1 MDRHPKRRAQMSFGR
16 GERRKVGEF
25 VLKTTPKDIDILKSD
40 RLGRSH
46 VAKVDDGQKQPLLS
60 RVNGTAGTSN
70 TVAVRSAKRAEHSEN
85 DKLANESSP
94 ENDVIQTVDHKLT
107 PAASHPVLLFKEED
121 DSSLKITGVFSLKAQ
136 EDVQHGQRHDIDD
149 LSNAVQSGVIPPFK
163 RPPAQ
168 PVSKVK
174 VNTKGVN
181 LTQSPLEVGE
191 RSIKQF
197 KDKKGCIKR
206 PMNAFMLWAMIHRPA
221 LSIANPKASNA
232 DISVQ
237 LGLEWS
243 KLTDKQKMPYYEEAQ
258 RLKIR
263 HTQEFPD
270 WIYQPRT
277 GKKKCFTPGVA
288 TSVVTTQSWSLPVP
302 AQTQSPAPNP
312 TAVMSTSSKSS
323 ELQTN
328 LMLPGQNPPVSMVS
342 RITAPNMSQATSAA
356 PVFLQASPSES
367 FSHGKLLA
375 VTSHRRPDLQ
385 PNHSSAFDMPRP
397 GVLISSSGAHQ
408 MSGIAHLYSPALL
421 HSSNTVFASPFAF
434 PPTLFMPG
442 PQFFPAGNLPYA
454 EYSSRTSDLMGPYD
468 NLLRKHE
475 ALFSTLNHEYAF
487 HAESGRQ
494 SHSQGPSTSA
504 EFPDSVPALDKRALE
519 RIFNHPSPE
528 ISLGRQKNK
537 ISEVD
542 EGGEIRTLRML

>member
-1 MDRHPKRRAQMSFGR
+1 MDRHPKSRAQLTFGR
-16 GERRKVGEF
+16 GERRKAGEF
-25 VLKTTPKDIDILKSD
+25 VPKITTQDNDILKSA
-40 RLGRSH
+40 RLGRSR
-46 VAKVDDGQKQPLLS
+46 VAKVEDGQKQPLLS
-60 RVNGTAGTSN
+60 RVNGTTAMSN
-70 TVAVRSAKRAEHSEN
+70 TVAVTSAKRAEYSEN
-85 DKLANESSP
+85 DKLANESSL
-94 ENDVIQTVDHKLT
+94 ENDGIQTVDHKLT
-107 PAASHPVLLFKEED
+107 SAASHPVLFKEED
-121 DSSLKITGVFSLKAQ
+121 DSLLKITGVFSLKAQ
-136 EDVQHGQRHDIDD
+136 EDIQHRQRHDTDD
-149 LSNAVQSGVIPPFK
+149 LSNAVQTDVILPFK

-168 PVSKVK
+168 TVSKVK

-181 LTQSPLEVGE
+181 LTQCPLGVGD

-197 KDKKGCIKR
+197 KDKKGCVKR

-243 KLTDKQKMPYYEEAQ
+243 NLTDKQKMPYYEEAQ

-263 HTQEFPD
+263 HMQEFPD

-288 TSVVTTQSWSLPVP
+288 TSVVTTQSGSLPVP

-312 TAVMSTSSKSS
+312 TTVMSTSSKSS

-328 LMLPGQNPPVSMVS
+328 LMLPGQNPPVSMVT
-342 RITAPNMSQATSAA
+342 RIIAPNMSQATNAA

-375 VTSHRRPDLQ
+375 VTSHKRPDPQ
-385 PNHSSAFDMPRP
+385 PNHSSALDMPRP
-397 GVLISSSGAHQ
+397 GVLISSSGGHQ
-408 MSGIAHLYSPALL
+408 VPGIAHMYSPALL
-421 HSSNTVFASPFAF
+421 HSSNTVFASPCAF

-454 EYSSRTSDLMGPYD
+454 GYSSRISGFMGPYD
-468 NLLRKHE
+468 NLLQKHE

-487 HAESGRQ
+487 HAETERQ

-504 EFPDSVPALDKRALE
+504 EFPYSVPVLDKRALE
-519 RIFNHPSPE
+519 SMFNHPSPE
-528 ISLGRQKNK
+528 ISLGRQKNN
-537 ISEVD
+537 ISEVA
-542 EGGEIRTLRML
+542 EGGEIRTLRVL

>member
-1 MDRHPKRRAQMSFGR
+1 MDRHPKRRAQVTFGR
-16 GERRKVGEF
+16 GERKKAGEF
-25 VLKTTPKDIDILKSD
+25 VPKITTKDIDILKSD
-40 RLGRSH
+40 WLGRSRI
-46 VAKVDDGQKQPLLS
+46 AKVDDGQKQPLLS
-60 RVNGTAGTSN
+60 RVNGTAGRSN
-70 TVAVRSAKRAEHSEN
+70 TVAVTSAKRAEHSEN

-94 ENDVIQTVDHKLT
+94 ENDGIQSVDHTLT

-121 DSSLKITGVFSLKAQ
+121 DSTLKITGVFSLKAQ
-136 EDVQHGQRHDIDD
+136 EDMQHRQRHDIDD
-149 LSNAVQSGVIPPFK
+149 LSNAVQSDVILPFK
-163 RPPAQ
+163 RPTAQ
-168 PVSKVK
+168 PLSKVK
-174 VNTKGVN
+174 VNTEGVN
-181 LTQSPLEVGE
+181 LTQSPLGVGD
-191 RSIKQF
+191 RSVKQF
-197 KDKKGCIKR
+197 KDKKGCVKR

-263 HTQEFPD
+263 HMQEFPD

-277 GKKKCFTPGVA
+277 GKKCFTPGVG

-312 TAVMSTSSKSS
+312 TTAVSTSSKSS

-328 LMLPGQNPPVSMVS
+328 LMLPGQNPP
-342 RITAPNMSQATSAA
+342 APSMSQATNAA

-385 PNHSSAFDMPRP
+385 PNHSSALDMPRP
-397 GVLISSSGAHQ
+397 GVLISSSGGHQ
-408 MSGIAHLYSPALL
+408 MPGIGHLYSPALL
-421 HSSNTVFASPFAF
+421 HSSNTIFASPCAF

-442 PQFFPAGNLPYA
+442 PQFFPTGNLPYA
-454 EYSSRTSDLMGPYD
+454 EYSSRITDLMGPYD

-475 ALFSTLNHEYAF
+475 ALFSTLNHEYAI

-504 EFPDSVPALDKRALE
+504 EFPDSVPALDKRALKS
-519 RIFNHPSPE
+519 IFNHPSPE
-528 ISLGRQKNK
+528 ISLGRQKNN

-542 EGGEIRTLRML
+542 EGGEIRTLRVL